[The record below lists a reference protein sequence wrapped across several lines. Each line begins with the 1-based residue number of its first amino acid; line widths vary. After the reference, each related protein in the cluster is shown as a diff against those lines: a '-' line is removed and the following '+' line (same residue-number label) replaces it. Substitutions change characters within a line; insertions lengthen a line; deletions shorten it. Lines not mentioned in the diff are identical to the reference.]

1 MNKYEFEAIKAE
13 LARNILNS
21 DDEALIEYL
30 RHCYAE
36 SQGQG
41 APCRYTL
48 NEVTREIETEV
59 QGTFKQYPL
68 RLAWA
73 ITIRCL
79 RPTFFRS
86 IKITRDAAVIKPR
99 PPTSIRLMITA

>member
-1 MNKYEFEAIKAE
+1 MNRYEFEAIKAE

-36 SQGQG
+36 SQGQS

-48 NEVTREIETEV
+48 NEVKARLRSTE
-59 QGTFKQYPL
+59 
-68 RLAWA
+68 ADA
-73 ITIRCL
+73 IAGRGLTTEEVMALTERWL
-79 RPTFFRS
+79 
-86 IKITRDAAVIKPR
+86 
-99 PPTSIRLMITA
+99 

>member
-1 MNKYEFEAIKAE
+1 MHFYLYIRTRLEPVLMNKYEFEAIKAE

-21 DDEALIEYL
+21 DDEALIEHL

-48 NEVTREIETEV
+48 NEVKARLRSTE
-59 QGTFKQYPL
+59 
-68 RLAWA
+68 ADA
-73 ITIRCL
+73 IAGRGL
-79 RPTFFRS
+79 S
-86 IKITRDAAVIKPR
+86 EAEVD
-99 PPTSIRLMITA
+99 RLMEAMI

>member
-1 MNKYEFEAIKAE
+1 MDKYEFEAIKAE

-21 DDEALIEYL
+21 DDEALIENL

-48 NEVTREIETEV
+48 NEVKARLRSTE
-59 QGTFKQYPL
+59 
-68 RLAWA
+68 ADA
-73 ITIRCL
+73 IAGHGLSTEEVMALTERWL
-79 RPTFFRS
+79 
-86 IKITRDAAVIKPR
+86 
-99 PPTSIRLMITA
+99 

>member
-1 MNKYEFEAIKAE
+1 MHFYLYIRSRLEPVLMNKYEFEAIKAE

-48 NEVTREIETEV
+48 NEVKARLRSTE
-59 QGTFKQYPL
+59 
-68 RLAWA
+68 ADA
-73 ITIRCL
+73 IAGRGL
-79 RPTFFRS
+79 S
-86 IKITRDAAVIKPR
+86 EAEVD
-99 PPTSIRLMITA
+99 RLMEAMI